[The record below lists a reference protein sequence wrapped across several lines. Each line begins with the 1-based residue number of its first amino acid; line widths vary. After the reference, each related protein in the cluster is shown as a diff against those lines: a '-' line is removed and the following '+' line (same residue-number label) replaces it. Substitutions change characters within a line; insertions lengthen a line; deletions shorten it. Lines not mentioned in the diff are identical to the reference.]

1 MNETTTGVRFHV
13 TITRN
18 LSGSWFMGDR
28 WRFEIRDS
36 DGRLVGPGIHHAEH
50 ATRMGARI
58 AARKHCRALA
68 GVGAQSERWTY
79 EAEADR

>member
-1 MNETTTGVRFHV
+1 MTETATGVRYHV

-18 LSGSWFMGDR
+18 LAGSWFMGDR
-28 WRFEIRDS
+28 WWFEIRDVG
-36 DGRLVGPGIHHAEH
+36 GRRVGPSRYSAEH
-50 ATRMGARI
+50 STRMGARI

-79 EAEADR
+79 EAEDDR